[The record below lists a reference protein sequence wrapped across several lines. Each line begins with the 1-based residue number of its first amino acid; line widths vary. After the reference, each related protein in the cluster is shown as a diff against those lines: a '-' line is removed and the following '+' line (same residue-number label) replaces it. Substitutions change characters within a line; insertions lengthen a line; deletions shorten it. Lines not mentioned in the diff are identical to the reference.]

1 MISKLIHKPND
12 ESISCSTHLYQAN
25 NGSQLPASKQSIS
38 SSITNDL
45 GTTREKEE
53 LWSHRGQKIKK
64 MAGTI
69 LKSFLQLSTI
79 MPL

>member
-1 MISKLIHKPND
+1 MISKSIHKPND
-12 ESISCSTHLYQAN
+12 KSISCSTHLYQAN
-25 NGSQLPASKQSIS
+25 NGSQLPTSKQSIS
-38 SSITNDL
+38 SSTTDHP
-45 GTTREKEE
+45 GTTKEKEE